1 MKLNPK
7 LWQER
12 LTHLKL
18 CCLENLKKHV
28 PLKPY
33 KERWGSTLSS
43 FLPIRVQ
50 LQLGQRLAFLNI
62 SEESVEVLKDF

>member
-1 MKLNPK
+1 M
-7 LWQER
+7 
-12 LTHLKL
+12 
-18 CCLENLKKHV
+18 

-43 FLPIRVQ
+43 FFPIRVQ